1 MNLELVFKV
10 SAGLSVVGWLALFL
24 FPRKRAINWWLCG
37 TILPGLYAV
46 LYTILCIVY
55 WNQSPAG
62 FVERFGSL
70 AGMLAMFNASSGLLL
85 AGYVHYL
92 AFDLFIG
99 AWQAR
104 RAAVHNL
111 PYLLLLP
118 CLFLTLIFGPMG
130 LLLNMVILAVRGQWS
145 PETEQ

>member
-1 MNLELVFKV
+1 MNLEMVFKV
-10 SAGLSVVGWLALFL
+10 SAGLSVAGWLALFL
-24 FPRKRAINWWLCG
+24 FPRRRAINWWLCG
-37 TILPGLYAV
+37 TILPALYAV
-46 LYTILCIVY
+46 VYTILCIVY

-70 AGMLAMFNASSGLLL
+70 AGMLSMFNASSGLLL

-130 LLLNMVILAVRGQWS
+130 LLLNMVIMAVRGQWV